1 MTVANTIILTST
13 RMDKSQ
19 KMRWSKTMKE
29 CTSLSTS
36 PRTVHSPWALLAL
49 LCSHSPC
56 SEETYIEFKDRL
68 KKAVRQ
74 EQIALT

>member
-13 RMDKSQ
+13 RTDKSQ
-19 KMRWSKTMKE
+19 KMRWSKMMRE
-29 CTSLSTS
+29 FTSLSTS
-36 PRTVHSPWALLAL
+36 LRTVRSPWALLAL
-49 LCSHSPC
+49 PCSHSPC